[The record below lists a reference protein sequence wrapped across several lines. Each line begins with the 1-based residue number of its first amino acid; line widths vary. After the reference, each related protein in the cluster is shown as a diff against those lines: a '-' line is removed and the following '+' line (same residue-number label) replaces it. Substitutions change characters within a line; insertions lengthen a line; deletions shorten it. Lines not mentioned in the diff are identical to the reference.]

1 MEKIRGLVI
10 NEGMTVG
17 EIYYFQGSDD
27 FPSKSI
33 AAHSTIIVAEDLTP
47 TETIKFGSTGVKAL
61 VTTSS
66 TSVSHTAILSRTMNW
81 PALSG
86 ISIKKEWNNKTAV
99 VDGYNGWIII
109 DPDEETINNYQLM
122 LHEENENRKRLLSLY
137 KGQKSITHDGK
148 RIRLYANIASTAD
161 LKQVLDNDAEGI
173 GNFKTEFLYLNRED
187 YPTEDELFMIYKAVA
202 EHMRGKKTI
211 IRTFDIGTD
220 KTADYFKLG
229 KEENPALGY
238 RAIRI
243 GFDRPEIFKT
253 QVKAII
259 RASAFGKVSIMYP
272 MIVSI
277 EEVSWIKGM
286 VNEIMTEL
294 RQDNIPFDE
303 KIEQG
308 IMVETPAAVIISD
321 ELAQTVDF
329 FSIGTNDLIQYILAA
344 DRQNTKLCKIYNP
357 YHPAIMRA
365 IKYVVNN
372 AHKAGIWVEISGE
385 LGSDPSMTKQFID
398 CGVDALAVPP
408 AKILPLRKHICEM

>member
-1 MEKIRGLVI
+1 MEKAEGIII
-10 NEGMTVG
+10 NEGLTIG
-17 EIYYFQGSDD
+17 KIYYFRGLDD
-27 FPSKSI
+27 LPSKNTEKF
-33 AAHSTIIVAEDLTP
+33 STIIVAENLTP
-47 TETIKFGSTGVKAL
+47 TETVKFRSTGVKAL
-61 VTTSS
+61 VTTAA
-66 TSVSHTAILSRTMNW
+66 TSVSHTAILSRTMDW
-81 PALSG
+81 PALSN
-86 ISIKKEWNNKTAV
+86 IKIKKEWNNKTAI
-99 VDGYNGWIII
+99 VDGYNGLIII
-109 DPDEETINNYQLM
+109 DPDEETIYRYQLM
-122 LHEENENRKRLLSLY
+122 LYKENKKRKELLSRY

-148 RIRLYANIASTAD
+148 RIRLYANIATTAD
-161 LKQVLDNDAEGI
+161 LKQVLVNDAEGI
-173 GNFKTEFLYLNRED
+173 GNFKTEFLYLDRKD
-187 YPTEDELFMIYKAVA
+187 YPTEDELFVIYKKVA
-202 EHMRGKKTI
+202 EQMKGKRTI

-220 KTADYFKLG
+220 KTADYFNLE

-243 GFDRPEIFKT
+243 GFDHPEVLRT
-253 QVKAII
+253 QIRAII

-277 EEVSWIKGM
+277 EEVSWIKGI
-286 VNEIMTEL
+286 VNEIMIEL

-321 ELAQTVDF
+321 ELAQAVDF

-344 DRQNTKLCKIYNP
+344 DRQNAKLCKIYNP

-365 IKYVVNN
+365 IQHVVNN

-385 LGSDPSMTKQFID
+385 LGSDPTMIKQFID